1 MINNDVFEYE
11 VDNTYESAQEL
22 CGDSVVNVAMGD
34 KNITTE
40 DTVVINNIHLEYEEH
55 ESELEIGVD
64 GTHPI

>member
-1 MINNDVFEYE
+1 MSNNDVFGYE
-11 VDNTYESAQEL
+11 VDNTYESAWEL

-40 DTVVINNIHLEYEEH
+40 DTVAINNIHLEYKGH
-55 ESELEIGVD
+55 ESESEIGVD